1 MAKKTLLEIVQE
13 VLSDMVSDEV
23 NDIDDTVESQTVASI
38 VRSVFE
44 SMIANRNWPHTKN
57 LVQLESLS
65 DVNKPTYFKMPE
77 RLKELVSVSY
87 DVRKNVSDSTQ
98 YREIK
103 YKDPESFLRYVS
115 NRDENKDNVI
125 SVTDFSG
132 VKIMIFNDKAPEF
145 WTSFDDEH
153 LVFDAFDSG
162 LDTTLKKSKTA
173 CTAYVIPLFVRSNE
187 AIPNLPAEA
196 FPALIAEVKST
207 AFYDLKQMAN
217 EKEEKRSVLQQRW
230 LSRKAWRAHGGVVYP
245 NYGRKR

>member
-65 DVNKPTYFKMPE
+65 DVTKPTYFKMPE
-77 RLKELVSVSY
+77 RLKELVSISY
-87 DVRKNVSDSTQ
+87 DVRKNSTDSVL
-98 YREIK
+98 YREVR
-103 YKDPESFLRYVS
+103 YKDPESFLRYLA
-115 NRDENKDNVI
+115 NRDANRDNV
-125 SVTDFSG
+125 VTIEDFSG
-132 VKIMIFNDKAPEF
+132 VNLLVFNDKAPEF
-145 WTSFDDEH
+145 WSSFDDSH
-153 LVFDAFDSG
+153 IVFDAYNSSV
-162 LDTTLKKSKTA
+162 DTTLKKSKTA
-173 CTAYVIPLFVRSNE
+173 CTAYIIPLFERSNE
-187 AIPNLPAEA
+187 AVPNLPAEA

-217 EKEEKRSVLQQRW
+217 EKEEKRSILQQRW
-230 LSRKAWRAHGGVVYP
+230 LSRKAWRAHGGVDYP

>member
-87 DVRKNVSDSTQ
+87 DVRKNMSDSTQ

-115 NRDENKDNVI
+115 NRDENKDNVV

-132 VKIMIFNDKAPEF
+132 VKIMIFNDKTPEF

-153 LVFDAFDSG
+153 LVFDAFDSN

-217 EKEEKRSVLQQRW
+217 EKEEKRSILQQRW

>member
-13 VLSDMVSDEV
+13 TLSDMVSDEV
-23 NDIDDTVESQTVASI
+23 NDIDDTVESQTVTSI

-65 DVNKPTYFKMPE
+65 DVNRPTYFKMPE

-115 NRDENKDNVI
+115 NRDENRDNVI
-125 SVTDFSG
+125 SITDFSG

-153 LVFDAFDSG
+153 LVFDAFDSN

-217 EKEEKRSVLQQRW
+217 EKEEKRSILQQRW
-230 LSRKAWRAHGGVVYP
+230 LSRKAWRAHGGVDYP

>member
-153 LVFDAFDSG
+153 LVFDSFDSN

-173 CTAYVIPLFVRSNE
+173 CTAYIIPLFVRSNE

-217 EKEEKRSVLQQRW
+217 EKEEKRSILQQRW
-230 LSRKAWRAHGGVVYP
+230 LSRKAWRAHGGVAYP

>member
-13 VLSDMVSDEV
+13 TLSDMVSDEV

-65 DVNKPTYFKMPE
+65 DITKPTYLKIPE
-77 RLKELVSVSY
+77 RLKELVSISY
-87 DVRKNVSDSTQ
+87 DVRKNSTDSVL
-98 YREIK
+98 YREVR
-103 YKDPESFLRYVS
+103 YKDPESFLRYLS
-115 NRDENKDNVI
+115 NRDANRDNV
-125 SVTDFSG
+125 VTIEDFSG
-132 VKIMIFNDKAPEF
+132 VKLLVFNDRSPEF
-145 WTSFDDEH
+145 WTSFDDSH
-153 LVFDAFDSG
+153 IIFDAYNSSV
-162 LDTTLKKSKTA
+162 DTTLKKSKTA
-173 CTAYVIPLFVRSNE
+173 CTAYIIPLFERSNE
-187 AIPNLPAEA
+187 AVPNLPAEA

-217 EKEEKRSVLQQRW
+217 EKEEKRSTLQQRW
-230 LSRKAWRAHGGVVYP
+230 LSRKAWRAHGGVDYP